1 MKHILFLLSS
11 VVAPLAF
18 ASGDGYLYQNCA
30 DQRLRLPLRECAS
43 ISISQDLS
51 TIEVRDTGEDGISVG
66 DPTGVFHV
74 LNSSNVP
81 LAVPVEG
88 YRSSDRWEYGSN
100 IYLKISRGET
110 RYFGWQRQPA
120 DTIAVVPVSARK
132 DGDFGDMS
140 YVAKH
145 TRLVF
150 WYSETDGIT
159 AIAYPALGRQSGEVF
174 YCANTPCLF
183 AQKS

>member
-1 MKHILFLLSS
+1 MKSMIILLSS
-11 VVAPLAF
+11 LVAPLAF
-18 ASGDGYLYQNCA
+18 ASGDGYSYQNCA

-43 ISISQDLS
+43 IGISQDLS
-51 TIEVRDTGEDGISVG
+51 TVEVRDTGEAGISVG
-66 DPTGVFHV
+66 DPAGAFHV

-81 LAVPVEG
+81 LAVPVDG
-88 YRSSDRWEYGSN
+88 YRSSDRWEYHSN

-120 DTIAVVPVSARK
+120 DTIAVVPISARK
-132 DGDFGDMS
+132 DGDFSDMS
-140 YVAKH
+140 YVARN

-150 WYSETDGIT
+150 WYSEIDGIT

-174 YCANTPCLF
+174 YCSSSPCLF
-183 AQKS
+183 AQKP